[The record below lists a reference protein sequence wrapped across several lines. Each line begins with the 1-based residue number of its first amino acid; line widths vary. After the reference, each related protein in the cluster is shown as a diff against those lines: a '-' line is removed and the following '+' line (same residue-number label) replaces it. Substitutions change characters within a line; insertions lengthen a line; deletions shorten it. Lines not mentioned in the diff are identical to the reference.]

1 MTLIQAIL
9 LGGIYWLWVNEIGSG
24 FNYAFFC
31 YPVTA
36 SLWYGLILGDVP
48 TALFVGATIAPLFL
62 GYVYAGAIVPTDRA
76 AAGVI
81 SCAAVIAY
89 GMDVN
94 VALAL
99 AMPVGLLMAQLH
111 IVKRTFGSFYIR
123 RLEHIIDNENADS
136 GKLIR
141 NVVLWPS
148 LVKVLMF
155 WVPMTLICYF
165 ALGSIAEIFENIP
178 QWLMNG
184 LTAVGQIM
192 PALGMGLLLNL
203 IGERKLFPF
212 FLAGFFIAAYTGL
225 NNIGLVLI
233 GLFLAWL
240 FILFTRDRSTAVE
253 EIEDDEQAVATVP
266 TVLQKGDIFWAYV
279 RWISFNETASSYER
293 HMGPG
298 VLLSFLPPMKK
309 LYKDRP
315 AEFQDACR
323 RHLSFFN
330 TEQFWGACVP
340 GIALAME
347 EQKALGAPIQGE
359 MIESVK
365 ASLMGPFAG
374 IGDTIMGGTFNP
386 LVQLFFIPYA
396 LEGHWWAA
404 LLPMVIITGTYFIVG
419 LFSFRTGYRAGT
431 SAAAKILSSGR
442 LKILMSFLAVLGLF
456 MIGAMSFGLVNITT
470 PIAFGSGEGVKYL
483 QDVLNSLIPGL
494 LSLSTVLFVYYYL
507 HKFGRKAIN
516 QCMLILLVV
525 GLVLGAVGF
534 IG

>member
-9 LGGIYWLWVNEIGSG
+9 LGGIYWMWVNEIGSG

-36 SLWYGLILGDVP
+36 SLWYGLVLGDVQ

-81 SCAAVIAY
+81 SAAAVIAY

-94 VALAL
+94 LALAL

-111 IVKRTFGSFYIR
+111 IVKRTVGSWYIR
-123 RLEHIIDNENADS
+123 RLEKVIDKDGANSKKLYLNAV
-136 GKLIR
+136 LI
-141 NVVLWPS
+141 PS

-155 WVPMTLICYF
+155 WVPMTLIVYF
-165 ALGSIAEIFENIP
+165 ALGSITQIFENIP
-178 QWLMNG
+178 QWLLNG
-184 LTAVGQIM
+184 LTAVGKVM
-192 PALGMGLLLNL
+192 PALGMGLLLGL
-203 IGERKLFPF
+203 IGEKKLFPF
-212 FLAGFFIAAYTGL
+212 FLVGFFIAAYTGL
-225 NNIGLVLI
+225 DNIGLVLI
-233 GLFLAWL
+233 GLFMAWL
-240 FILFTRDRSTAVE
+240 FVQFSRNTKADKVE
-253 EIEDDEQAVATVP
+253 EIEEENLPEIQSTLSNKDT
-266 TVLQKGDIFWAYV
+266 FWAYV
-279 RWISFNETASSYER
+279 RWMAFNETASSYER

-298 VLLSFLPPMKK
+298 VLLSFLAPLKR

-315 AEFQDACR
+315 DELKDALR
-323 RHLSFFN
+323 RHLNFFN

-347 EQKALGAPIQGE
+347 EQKALGAPITGE
-359 MIESVK
+359 TIESAK

-396 LEGHWWAA
+396 LQGHWWAA
-404 LLPMVIITGTYFIVG
+404 ALPMLIITATYFIVG
-419 LFSFRTGYRAGT
+419 LYSYRIGYRTGT
-431 SAAAKILSSGR
+431 KAAASLLSSGT
-442 LKILMSFLAVLGLF
+442 LKTIMVFLAVLGLF
-456 MIGAMSFGLVNITT
+456 MIGAMSFGLVNVTT
-470 PIAFGSGEGVKYL
+470 PVVFGVGEGAKAL
-483 QDVLNSLIPGL
+483 QTTLDSLIPGL
-494 LSLSTVLFVYYYL
+494 LSLAAVLFVYFFL
-507 HKFGRKAIN
+507 QKFGRKAIN
-516 QCMLILLVV
+516 QVMLILLVAS
-525 GLVLGAVGF
+525 LVLGAVGI